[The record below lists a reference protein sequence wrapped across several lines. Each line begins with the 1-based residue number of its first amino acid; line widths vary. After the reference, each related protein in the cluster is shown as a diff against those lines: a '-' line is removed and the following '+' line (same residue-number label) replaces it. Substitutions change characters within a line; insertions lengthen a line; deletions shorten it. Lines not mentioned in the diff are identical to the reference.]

1 MVGIKE
7 ISGNAAMNLLEVTKE
22 ISFYFSI
29 INHFFQSLIIISTY
43 YITLYNVRTEDTLKK
58 VTSNGRRLT
67 ERRALLFDGL
77 LVLCKPTGSK
87 RVSVTVAAGMVA
99 VGVGGHSTHQGEL
112 RLKERLFIRKVD
124 IIDREDT
131 EGIYN
136 FIIILYY
143 ICDFIN

>member
-7 ISGNAAMNLLEVTKE
+7 ISGSVAMNLLEVTKKKSLSLD
-22 ISFYFSI
+22 IQPFSSV
-29 INHFFQSLIIISTY
+29 INN
-43 YITLYNVRTEDTLKK
+43 YILYNVCTEDTLKK
-58 VTSNGRRLT
+58 VASNGRRLT
-67 ERRALLFDGL
+67 ERKALLFDGL

-87 RVSVTVAAGMVA
+87 RVSVTVAAGIVA
-99 VGVGGHSTHQGEL
+99 VGVGGHSTHPGEL

-131 EGIYN
+131 EGKRIYN

-143 ICDFIN
+143 ICARIN